1 MSTQS
6 EIGPLILAIAKGQ
19 TPAIHGMM
27 LIAAAYPRETQIALA
42 SLNVTEWRAPA
53 PARAG
58 RRARTGTSA
67 KPAVAAK
74 LSYKSRVKLPSAPA
88 STEHRVTAANGRGK
102 APQRRRTTAAPAH
115 QPAQAATA

>member
-53 PARAG
+53 PARAA

-74 LSYKSRVKLPSAPA
+74 RSYKSRVKIPAAAP
-88 STEHRVTAANGRGK
+88 EHRVTAANGRGK
-102 APQRRRTTAAPAH
+102 APQRRRTAAAPAH